1 MRLQTISKSQFTG
14 LDDKKFLKKKKEKK
28 KETHIHFH
36 IKEKKEKYL
45 NAEVKAVRHCKRL
58 QVLRFILLQAPVLH
72 KLNSNLVCKSITNLP
87 SKNYVLS

>member
-45 NAEVKAVRHCKRL
+45 NAEVKQTL
-58 QVLRFILLQAPVLH
+58 QEITGLKIYFIAGSCP
-72 KLNSNLVCKSITNLP
+72 T
-87 SKNYVLS
+87 